1 MGVFYNRACDVS
13 LFWGPFKAVDMRRI
27 QIKDSCLNL
36 FISFCCCDYMNSEEM
51 LVYINRC
58 IRVMEN
64 IQLYSN
70 TILFVCC
77 CCFGFFGCC
86 CYFVVVFEGWGL
98 CVDHAIEGFY
108 CLTHDHTH
116 ACTLTHSFT
125 PHTQGEKNMKENIG
139 RMLDLRTLK
148 LSSHFQL
155 DSLEKKRKQH
165 DVSLNLHFKLHRPK
179 AF

>member
-1 MGVFYNRACDVS
+1 
-13 LFWGPFKAVDMRRI
+13 
-27 QIKDSCLNL
+27 
-36 FISFCCCDYMNSEEM
+36 M

-77 CCFGFFGCC
+77 CCFGVFGCC

-179 AF
+179 AFWSLFLKTALTHASFTLQIQWLAITDHMLVQGVFIGRC